1 VASGARDPQRG
12 PPGKLKAAA
21 RHWANQRFGGSD
33 ELDEDLAVLGLADQI
48 KADQHAPFGIWPE
61 NETAVR
67 TFLELEA
74 HWTIGKTADGTSR
87 LVLDNRQIKDTLE
100 LMGVKRREWPEVFNG
115 LKVMETAALL
125 ELCGETE

>member
-1 VASGARDPQRG
+1 VAGDLRDPQRG

-21 RHWANQRFGGSD
+21 RRWATGRFGGSD
-33 ELDEDLAVLGLADQI
+33 ELDEDLAAFGLADQI
-48 KADQHAPFGIWPE
+48 KADRNAPFGIWPE

-74 HWTIGKTADGTSR
+74 HWVIGKTADGTSR

-100 LMGVKRREWPEVFNG
+100 LMGVKRRAWPDLFNG

-125 ELCGETE
+125 ELHGETE

>member
-1 VASGARDPQRG
+1 MAGDLRDPQRSAA
-12 PPGKLKAAA
+12 GKLKAAA

-33 ELDEDLAVLGLADQI
+33 ELNDDLRRFGLADQI
-48 KADQHAPFGIWPE
+48 KTDRHAPFAIWPE
-61 NETAVR
+61 NETSVR
-67 TFLELEA
+67 AFLELEA

-100 LMGVKRREWPEVFNG
+100 LMGVKRRVWPDLFNE
-115 LKVMETAALL
+115 LKVMETEALL